1 MKNVKLVGF
10 SIIVIL
16 LGTIVLMIFDDGG
29 TKNKLLNTLADNKEE
44 VKVSKAINPNV
55 VGGEL
60 SNTVEEGEVV
70 PTSKVALDARN
81 ADFIEEGNLMG
92 DELVYEK
99 PGRPAIRVKLVFNST
114 SWCENK
120 PCLMGANPSMV
131 GKYED
136 GTRVKISGE
145 KEGEAVKVYVL
156 NVVD

>member
-44 VKVSKAINPNV
+44 VKVLKAINPNV

-81 ADFIEEGNLMG
+81 ADFIEEGNL
-92 DELVYEK
+92 V
-99 PGRPAIRVKLVFNST
+99 
-114 SWCENK
+114 
-120 PCLMGANPSMV
+120 
-131 GKYED
+131 
-136 GTRVKISGE
+136 
-145 KEGEAVKVYVL
+145 
-156 NVVD
+156 